1 MSTSTDVQSLI
12 WLIHAEMAMVMNT
25 LAFQQSSFGVESI
38 RVRMG
43 QLTDDENNNSTASQL
58 DPQRYPL
65 AQDGW
70 LLDVHYNVHSMDTPF
85 VPAKW
90 KGLKSDIEVIRLQG
104 VGPQL
109 TKRLHKLHIFT
120 IGELSRMK
128 AELVRTHELRPY
140 QTIAALALTVP
151 PVALTSEILKNSPL
165 WLIDNETWLSTKV
178 SSTKHFRALSNWLR
192 QLEVCLDNKWLSRVS
207 LYEIVG

>member
-1 MSTSTDVQSLI
+1 MTTHTDVQSLI
-12 WLIHAEMAMVMNT
+12 WLIHAEMATVMNT
-25 LAFQQSSFGVESI
+25 IADQQSSFGVESI

-43 QLTDDENNNSTASQL
+43 QLTDDESNSEAAPQL
-58 DPQRYPL
+58 DLQRYPL

-70 LLDVHYNVHSMDTPF
+70 LLDVHYNVHSMDTPL

-109 TKRLHKLHIFT
+109 TKRLHKLQIFT
-120 IGELSRMK
+120 IDELSRMK
-128 AELVRTHELRPY
+128 AELVKAHELRPY
-140 QTIAALALTVP
+140 QTIAVLALSLP
-151 PVALTSEILKNSPL
+151 PIALTSEILKNSPL
-165 WLIDNETWLSTKV
+165 WLIDNESWLSTQV
-178 SSTKHFRALSNWLR
+178 SSKSHIRALSTWLR

-207 LYEIVG
+207 LNEIVG